1 MLKRWV
7 KTGISIWCHLTVRA
21 VVKICA
27 GGMLVCFLCSCE
39 KELMM
44 EKKSGLS
51 FTDRWT
57 VKDSKGG
64 AVLCPY

>member
-1 MLKRWV
+1 M
-7 KTGISIWCHLTVRA
+7 RA
-21 VVKICA
+21 VIKICA
-27 GGMLVCFLCSCE
+27 DGMLVCFLYGCE

-51 FTDRWT
+51 FTDSWI

>member
-1 MLKRWV
+1 MCWWNVGLFFCIVAK
-7 KTGISIWCHLTVRA
+7 
-21 VVKICA
+21 
-27 GGMLVCFLCSCE
+27 

-51 FTDRWT
+51 FTDGWT